1 MCRVNRSNADIDARS
16 VAVIGMACRFPGA
29 SDTDRFWEV
38 LRDGVDATGET
49 PADRYDLDALY
60 SAAGGAGTIGSRRA
74 GYVDGV
80 ADFDAEFF
88 EMSPAE
94 AGELDPQ
101 HRLLLMATWEAMED
115 AGQRP
120 DALAGSRTGVFVGNA
135 RADFLERQFRKGLR
149 AVTPAAF
156 HNYRSVLPARVSY
169 FFDFHGP
176 SITVDTA
183 CSSSLSAIHAAVQSV
198 RAKECPL
205 AVVAGVNLAL
215 LPEESVLMTQAGTL
229 AGDGRSKFGDAA
241 ADGFAPSDGVGVVVL
256 KPLGVARA
264 DGDRIRAVIRGSA
277 ISNDGRTGSSL
288 LTPSAAGQTEVLRW
302 AYEDA
307 GVSPA
312 DVDFVEAHGAGSPTL
327 DAAEL
332 LALGEVLGEGRPS
345 SRPCYVG
352 SVKTNIGHAEA
363 AGGMAG
369 LIKTVLCLEHGQ
381 VPPSLH
387 HRTPTSLVDWDEL
400 PLTVPTRLHALPDR
414 GRPALAG
421 ITGQG
426 VSALNAHLVVAQ
438 GDARAED
445 GHTDPDGTRYVLALS
460 ARTPVALHALARAYI
475 DYLGPDGKGS
485 TFSLRDICYSAA
497 MRRQH
502 HAHRLALT
510 GTSHAEMIAAL
521 TGADPEH
528 GQLGSLSDG
537 VKRYVRGQALSRNL
551 FGAGCRFVPLPTY
564 RWQTRRYWPGERT
577 AEDGTG
583 DLAAAV
589 LREHARTAETEVADS
604 ALLSEIGIDS
614 LALLLIIVELA
625 RDHDYDV
632 DTEEV
637 ARLRTVGE
645 LRGWVRSLEEL
656 AA

>member
-1 MCRVNRSNADIDARS
+1 

-38 LRDGVDATGET
+38 LRNGVDATGET
-49 PADRYDLDALY
+49 PSDRYDVDALY
-60 SAAGGAGTIGSRRA
+60 SAAGEAGTIGSRRA

-94 AGELDPQ
+94 AVELDPQ
-101 HRLLLMATWEAMED
+101 HRLLLMATWEALED

-135 RADFLERQFRKGLR
+135 RADFLERQYRKGLR

-156 HNYRSVLPARVSY
+156 HNYRSLLPARVSY

-198 RAKECPL
+198 RAKESPL

-256 KPLGVARA
+256 KPLAAARA

-277 ISNDGRTGSSL
+277 ISNDGRTGSAL
-288 LTPSAAGQTEVLRW
+288 LTPSAAGQAEALRW

-345 SRPCYVG
+345 SRRCYVG

-381 VPPSLH
+381 VPPSLN
-387 HRTPTSLVDWDEL
+387 HRTPTPLVDWNEL

-438 GDARAED
+438 GDTRADD
-445 GHTDPDGTRYVLALS
+445 GHTGRPARPAADGTRYLLAVS
-460 ARTPVALHALARAYI
+460 ARTPAALRALVRAYI
-475 DYLGPDGKGS
+475 DYLGPDGQGS
-485 TFSLRDICYSAA
+485 AFTLRDICYSAA

-502 HAHRLALT
+502 HAHRLAVT
-510 GTSHAEMIAAL
+510 GASHAEMIAAL
-521 TGADPEH
+521 SGADPE
-528 GQLGSLSDG
+528 QALSDG
-537 VKRYVRGQALSRNL
+537 VEGYVRGQEVRGDR
-551 FGAGCRFVPLPTY
+551 FGPGCRFVPLPTY

-577 AEDGTG
+577 VEDGIG

-589 LREHARTAETEVADS
+589 LREHARTAHTEFADS

-614 LALLLIIVELA
+614 LARLLIIVELA

-632 DTEEV
+632 DTEELAV
-637 ARLRTVGE
+637 LRTVGE
-645 LRGWVRSLEEL
+645 LRSWVRSLEEL